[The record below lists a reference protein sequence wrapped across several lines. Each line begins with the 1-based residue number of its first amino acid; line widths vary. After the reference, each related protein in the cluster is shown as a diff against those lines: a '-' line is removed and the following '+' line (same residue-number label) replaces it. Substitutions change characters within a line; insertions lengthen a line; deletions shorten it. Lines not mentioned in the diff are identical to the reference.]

1 MMTKHVLLS
10 LLICA
15 LISLTAIV
23 NAAGDM
29 PAVGTT
35 APDFQLTTNEGNQ
48 ASLQDYRGKWVVLYF
63 YPKDFTSGCT
73 LEAHDFQ
80 RDLAKYAQANAVI
93 LGVSVDTA
101 ESHKSF
107 CAKEGLNFKLLSD
120 PDAKTSAAYSSVMEY
135 NGTTLSARNTFIID
149 PEGKIAKVFVGAKP
163 GGHSDEVLSALT
175 ALQIS
180 SKPSVVNAL
189 GPGVRKYLRVSTAK
203 AILEH
208 VQIIDGTEAAPV
220 PDQNISIATGKIT
233 AISPGA
239 DESASSGTTILNLR
253 GYSVMP
259 GIVGMHDHLGYFARP
274 NLAADA
280 SFDGPALFVHMSFS
294 APRLYASKS
303 RATSGRASA
312 AYSRPMK

>member
-1 MMTKHVLLS
+1 MTKHVLLS

-120 PDAKTSAAYSSVMEY
+120 PDARTSAAYGSVMEY
-135 NGTTLSARNTFIID
+135 NGTTLSARDTFIID
-149 PEGKIAKVFVGAKP
+149 PEGKIAKVFVGVKP
-163 GGHSDEVLSALT
+163 GGHSDQGLGALAPPQT
-175 ALQIS
+175 LQNPRWGT
-180 SKPSVVNAL
+180 PS
-189 GPGVRKYLRVSTAK
+189 GPGVREYLRV
-203 AILEH
+203 
-208 VQIIDGTEAAPV
+208 
-220 PDQNISIATGKIT
+220 
-233 AISPGA
+233 
-239 DESASSGTTILNLR
+239 R
-253 GYSVMP
+253 R
-259 GIVGMHDHLGYFARP
+259 AR
-274 NLAADA
+274 
-280 SFDGPALFVHMSFS
+280 
-294 APRLYASKS
+294 
-303 RATSGRASA
+303 
-312 AYSRPMK
+312 